1 MSWIKSREVALYLI
15 SAIVAYMFIE
25 YLFKLPKDFVIITEN
40 LQNLGVIVTAF
51 AGVLAVLN
59 ILIFHIR
66 KIQRQSSGW
75 LYSVCLL
82 AMFIIVLSIGVT
94 LGPRVSI
101 YMWIQQNVYTPTS
114 AAVWAIMAF
123 YYVAACYH
131 VFRVRN
137 TDALILFVSA
147 LIVVLNNSPAV
158 AAAWP
163 GFKILATW
171 LQDVP
176 GTSGIRGCYI
186 TVGIGLVAL
195 AIRIMLRKEKGFFVG
210 PEV

>member
-1 MSWIKSREVALYLI
+1 MGI
-15 SAIVAYMFIE
+15 
-25 YLFKLPKDFVIITEN
+25 
-40 LQNLGVIVTAF
+40 
-51 AGVLAVLN
+51 
-59 ILIFHIR
+59 
-66 KIQRQSSGW
+66 
-75 LYSVCLL
+75 
-82 AMFIIVLSIGVT
+82 T
-94 LGPRVSI
+94 LGTKTSI

-123 YYVAACYH
+123 YYVAACYQ

-137 TDALILFVSA
+137 MDALILFITA

-158 AAAWP
+158 AAALP
-163 GFKILATW
+163 ITKVLATW

-195 AIRIMLRKEKGFFVG
+195 AIRIILRKEKGFFVG
-210 PEV
+210 TEV